1 MNLNQFKLSA
11 CAIVVALS
19 LSACTSTQQADDN
32 GRIRVIHNQS
42 QMDALT
48 GFTGEWSEVTA
59 TGFLSGDVKEWR
71 AADTGLPYDGVII
84 ASGANVSVC
93 LPGELKKEKN
103 TFYIPAGKFVL
114 VEKGAKLQVH
124 SGLNKKDY
132 DHTTLIVG
140 GNGTSNTAV
149 SKSSADKNAK
159 TAASI
164 FNPKFTHALEVQEG
178 GTFILGSDKADA
190 KNTKGPEIKTLGQA
204 DNAVL
209 WLADGRSIAEN
220 GKKSPYAGDI
230 LVDGVLKVSSAA
242 GAGVAK
248 IRTVRNLKG
257 KGTTLTGKG
266 KLLIEGLNKTH
277 GNAIFAINEFDRGAL
292 SDGFDRADEP
302 EIRLGAIEIIGHGI
316 EGIYNPD
323 GSVDGSPGYRNNANA
338 GFYYV
343 GANGTID
350 VGSMV
355 VKSTNPGVTADST
368 VALANFNTAE
378 GILGGK
384 VTKVGPK
391 VKLGEVIVENAAD
404 NDRDGPLSAIYTV
417 QGVIDSTVTG
427 KVSVT
432 APGGGAAAIV
442 STGHARWT
450 GPEKTSSVM
459 GDVTV
464 SAKGRNAFFQTNTF
478 KGYGTTVN
486 GNLFVKGYDDGT
498 IAKFVGTV
506 PPGPDMGKAV
516 KLGQA
521 PNAEDVR
528 HEQLLVQGG
537 VLKVTGEVSVEN
549 TASGQPTTI
558 RVDRRG
564 RAQIGALKINNVSVQ
579 PVSNLKKLV
588 TTDSK
593 LINKGVL
600 QVENQNNPLK

>member
-1 MNLNQFKLSA
+1 MNFKPLKLSA
-11 CAIVVALS
+11 CAVIVAMTL
-19 LSACTSTQQADDN
+19 AGCTCKQTADDN
-32 GRIRVIHNQS
+32 GRIRVIQSQS
-42 QMDALT
+42 QMDALL
-48 GFTGEWSEVTA
+48 GFDGEWNSATA
-59 TGFLSGDVKEWR
+59 TGFLSGDVREWR
-71 AADTGLPYDGVII
+71 AADTGLPFDGVII
-84 ASGANVSVC
+84 ASGANVKVC
-93 LPGELKKEKN
+93 LPGEIQKEKN

-114 VEKGAKLQVH
+114 VQKGGMLQVH
-124 SGLNKKDY
+124 SGLNKKDF

-140 GNGTSNTAV
+140 GTGTSNTSV
-149 SKSSADKNAK
+149 SKAPTDKDAKNAG
-159 TAASI
+159 SI
-164 FNPKFTHALEVQEG
+164 FNPNYTHALEIQEG

-190 KNTKGPEIKTLGQA
+190 KNTKGPDAKKLGEA

-230 LVDGVLKVSSAA
+230 KVDGILKVSSAA

-248 IRTVRNLKG
+248 IRTVRNLQG

-266 KLLIEGLNKTH
+266 KLLIEGLNQTH

-292 SDGFDRADEP
+292 SDGFDRKDVP
-302 EIRLGAIEIIGHGI
+302 EISLGAIEIIGHGV

-350 VGSMV
+350 VGSMI

-368 VALANFNTAE
+368 VALANFNTAA

-384 VTKVGPK
+384 VTKKGPK
-391 VKLGEVIVENAAD
+391 VKLGEVIIENQAKD
-404 NDRDGPLSAIYTV
+404 DHDGPLSAIYTV

-450 GPEKTSSVM
+450 GPEKTKSVM

-464 SAKGRNAFFQTNTF
+464 TSKGRNAFFQTNTF
-478 KGYGTTVN
+478 GGYGTTVN
-486 GNLFVKGYDDGT
+486 GNLYVQGYDDGT
-498 IAKFVGTV
+498 IAKFVGSV

-537 VLKVTGEVSVEN
+537 KLTVTGEVSVEN
-549 TASGQPTTI
+549 TAKEKPTII
-558 RVDRRG
+558 RVNRKA
-564 RAQIGALKINNVSVQ
+564 RAQLGSLKVNNEQIQ
-579 PVSNLKKLV
+579 PVKNLKKLI
-588 TTDSK
+588 TSDSK

-600 QVENQNNPLK
+600 TIEQTK